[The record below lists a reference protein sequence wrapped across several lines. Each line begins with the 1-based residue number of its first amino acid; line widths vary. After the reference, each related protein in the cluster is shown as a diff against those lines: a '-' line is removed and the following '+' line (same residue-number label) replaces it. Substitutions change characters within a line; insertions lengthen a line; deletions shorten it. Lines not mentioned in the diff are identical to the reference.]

1 MRIYNGTKKAL
12 TLPYTGGETLT
23 IPAHQP
29 SGNVLCS
36 SEFLSSVITAYN
48 TDEIAVIASGP
59 FEISACANIPTAVNY
74 VVQSL
79 DEAIARFKPDAKAKI
94 EAEKKAEPK
103 PEPKKEEPKPEEK
116 TKPEVKDEKP
126 AEEKKPELKPETKS
140 TVKADDKKAKKEQP
154 KSTEEIDGE
163 KKAE

>member
-1 MRIYNGTKKAL
+1 MRIFNGTKKVL

-36 SEFLSSVITAYN
+36 SEFLSAIITAYN

-59 FEISACANIPTAVNY
+59 FEISACANIPTATNY

-79 DEAIARFKPDAKAKI
+79 DEAIERFNSDAKKPKP
-94 EAEKKAEPK
+94 EEEEPETKVEEEPKPEESEPEQKVEEPETK
-103 PEPKKEEPKPEEK
+103 PEPKKEKR
-116 TKPEVKDEKP
+116 
-126 AEEKKPELKPETKS
+126 A
-140 TVKADDKKAKKEQP
+140 KKAKVE
-154 KSTEEIDGE
+154 TEE
-163 KKAE
+163 

>member
-1 MRIYNGTKKAL
+1 MRIFNGTKKAL

-36 SEFLSSVITAYN
+36 PEFLSSVITAYN
-48 TDEIAVIASGP
+48 ADEIAVIASGP

-79 DEAIARFKPDAKAKI
+79 DEAIARFNPDAKKVQEMEKAKAN
-94 EAEKKAEPK
+94 EEPK
-103 PEPKKEEPKPEEK
+103 PEPKVEEPKKEEKPVEEPKPEV
-116 TKPEVKDEKP
+116 KPV
-126 AEEKKPELKPETKS
+126 EEKKPELKPET
-140 TVKADDKKAKKEQP
+140 VKKAKKEQP
-154 KSTEEIDGE
+154 EE

>member
-36 SEFLSSVITAYN
+36 SEFLSTIITAYN
-48 TDEIAVIASGP
+48 TDEIAIIASGP
-59 FEISACANIPTAVNY
+59 FEISACANVPTATNY

-79 DEAIARFKPDAKAKI
+79 DEAIARFNPDAKKI
-94 EAEKKAEPK
+94 QEMEKEKA
-103 PEPKKEEPKPEEK
+103 KEEPKK
-116 TKPEVKDEKP
+116 Q
-126 AEEKKPELKPETKS
+126 PELKPETLK
-140 TVKADDKKAKKEQP
+140 KKDKKESAEK
-154 KSTEEIDGE
+154 TEDE
-163 KKAE
+163 KKPEEKAE

>member
-1 MRIYNGTKKAL
+1 MRIFNGTKKAL

-36 SEFLSSVITAYN
+36 PEFLSSVITAYN
-48 TDEIAVIASGP
+48 ADEIAVIASGP

-79 DEAIARFKPDAKAKI
+79 DEAIARFNPDAKKI
-94 EAEKKAEPK
+94 QEEEKKKAAEKKEEPKVEEPK
-103 PEPKKEEPKPEEK
+103 PEPKKETVE
-116 TKPEVKDEKP
+116 D
-126 AEEKKPELKPETKS
+126 KKPELKPETKS

-154 KSTEEIDGE
+154 EE

>member
-1 MRIYNGTKKAL
+1 MRIFNGTKKAL

-36 SEFLSSVITAYN
+36 PEFLSSVITAYN
-48 TDEIAVIASGP
+48 ADEIAVIASGP

-79 DEAIARFKPDAKAKI
+79 DEAIARFNPDAKKI
-94 EAEKKAEPK
+94 QEEEKKKAAEKKEEPK
-103 PEPKKEEPKPEEK
+103 VEEPKKEEKPVEEP
-116 TKPEVKDEKP
+116 KPEVKP
-126 AEEKKPELKPETKS
+126 VEEKKPELKPET
-140 TVKADDKKAKKEQP
+140 VKKAKKDQP
-154 KSTEEIDGE
+154 DER
-163 KKAE
+163 KAE